1 MLDTPK
7 MTPLQ
12 IIQAGL
18 PPHTL
23 ASDIY
28 ARLDDKALSE
38 IAIHEI
44 KQSYLNDR
52 ESYLADKE
60 FALED
65 SNFDP
70 SEHDLAEYIVER
82 LDDLTDIVCDHL
94 ETEYQDPSTYL
105 QDVRNFLDL
114 PHNTEIADVAPTYEQ
129 ALWYSQTYDI
139 PMDDLADALET
150 SLELNALIIYL
161 TEISKA

>member
-1 MLDTPK
+1 MLNTPK

-12 IIQAGL
+12 IMQAGL
-18 PPHTL
+18 PPHKL
-23 ASDIY
+23 ASDTY

-44 KQSYLNDR
+44 KHSYLNDR

-60 FALED
+60 VALED
-65 SNFDP
+65 SDFDP
-70 SEHDLAEYIVER
+70 SERDLAEYIVER

-94 ETEYQDPSTYL
+94 ETEYQDPSTYMEG
-105 QDVRNFLDL
+105 VRDFLYL
-114 PHNTEIADVAPTYEQ
+114 PHDTEIADVAPTYEQ

-150 SLELNALIIYL
+150 SLELNALITYS
-161 TEISKA
+161 TETSKA